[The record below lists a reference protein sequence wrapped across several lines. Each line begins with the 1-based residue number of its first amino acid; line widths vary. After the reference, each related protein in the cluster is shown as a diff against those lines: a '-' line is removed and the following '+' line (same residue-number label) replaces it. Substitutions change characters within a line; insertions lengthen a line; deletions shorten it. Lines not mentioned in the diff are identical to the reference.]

1 MSIEELRR
9 VSNVKKTFPDGT
21 VIGPW
26 WCRSI
31 SKLLQKAK
39 EITSW
44 NELTQEEQEAIYTLA
59 QIDEIRGDI
68 LDFAGKLSFIKKHL
82 SVKELQRISKVKKT
96 FPDGTVIGQWWQRT
110 ARKKL
115 VESIQKDA
123 NELTEE
129 EHYILKVVWDILMLY
144 QNITLDESV
153 KLALLKRNQK

>member
-1 MSIEELRR
+1 M
-9 VSNVKKTFPDGT
+9 
-21 VIGPW
+21 
-26 WCRSI
+26 
-31 SKLLQKAK
+31 
-39 EITSW
+39 
-44 NELTQEEQEAIYTLA
+44 
-59 QIDEIRGDI
+59 
-68 LDFAGKLSFIKKHL
+68 